1 MRETPV
7 KTGKEVRVMPNVPNA
22 LLQHYMKLTEF
33 LGQAL
38 GPDYEV
44 ALHDMTDKNRS
55 IIAIANNHV
64 SGREIGAPLTNVA
77 LSILRDKS
85 YETSDYRLHYYGV
98 SANGKE
104 LRSNTMF
111 IKQNGRLIGMLCIN
125 FDDTRYR
132 TISNEVLGLCHPDL
146 FVNEILPVSTAGQ
159 DDHSSGRPAPET
171 FRNSTEAVALDAIQQ
186 ELARLGVTADRLTSE
201 ERLQIISALAAGGIF
216 LLKGSVRDVAAGL
229 HCSQASVYRYLAQ
242 VKNDSADTQA

>member
-1 MRETPV
+1 
-7 KTGKEVRVMPNVPNA
+7 MPNVPNT
-22 LLQHYMKLTEF
+22 LLQHYVKLTEF
-33 LGQAL
+33 LGLAL

-98 SANGKE
+98 SINGKD

-125 FDDTRYR
+125 FDDSRYR
-132 TISNEVLGLCHPDL
+132 ELSNKLMGLCHPDMFAEDVVL
-146 FVNEILPVSTAGQ
+146 HPAAESNTAA
-159 DDHSSGRPAPET
+159 SPTKLAPEK
-171 FRNSTEAVALDAIQQ
+171 FRNSTEAVAVDAINR
-186 ELARLGVTADRLTSE
+186 ELEHLGVTADRLTSE
-201 ERLQIISALAAGGIF
+201 ERLKIIGALESNGIF
-216 LLKGSVRDVAAGL
+216 LLKGAVKDVAVGL
-229 HCSQASVYRYLAQ
+229 HCSQASVYRYLSQ
-242 VKNDSADTQA
+242 IKNDNAETRT